1 MEIVETD
8 RGACFTKNRFKT
20 LCGHRIESEKS
31 HTFSRIIA
39 SIGRH
44 PTHSIWC
51 AVCHER
57 WVEIE
62 NRVDRHAITIISPD
76 DGPKNTGWAWSISH
90 EESCQND

>member
-31 HTFSRIIA
+31 HTFSRVIA
-39 SIGRH
+39 
-44 PTHSIWC
+44 THNIFC

-57 WVEIE
+57 WTEIE
-62 NRVDRHAITIISPD
+62 KRVDRHAMTLISPD
-76 DGPKNTGWAWSISH
+76 DSPTNTGWAWSINH
-90 EESCQND
+90 EESCQNSSH